1 MKMIKLLAL
10 LVVLFWLGD
19 TFLSWWDF
27 AAGYNDA
34 MVSRDPIA
42 HLSVRPTDVQGCDSV
57 FNKVMERKVE
67 CTATSVRVGV
77 KPSPVHYVWTVVTL
91 LVCLFFLYGCWCIF
105 RLIMRVLGGEVFTRG
120 NIRRMRFFVYSTLL
134 LYLMM
139 EVNLYMDYHLA
150 ASQVELTD
158 FAVLPYSPKYIRP
171 SYLLLALFT
180 EIFAVGVKM
189 KEEQDLTI

>member
-1 MKMIKLLAL
+1 MRMIKLLAL

-34 MVSRDPIA
+34 MISRDPVA
-42 HLSVRPTDVQGCDSV
+42 GLRVRPIAVQECDSV
-57 FNKVMERKVE
+57 FNKVLERKVE
-67 CTATSVRVGV
+67 CAVSSVRVGV
-77 KPSPVHYVWTVVTL
+77 KPSSMRYVQTVVTL

-105 RLIMRVLGGEVFTRG
+105 RLIMRVLRGEVFTRE
-120 NIRRMRFFVYSTLL
+120 NVRRMRFFVYSTLL

-139 EVNLYMDYHLA
+139 EVNFYMDYHLA